1 MTLKLNCIK
10 PERRPVPHP
19 KSRKVNPIRSGV
31 FETLNAQVGGG
42 DFKSPATISKILSQS
57 LP

>member
-31 FETLNAQVGGG
+31 FETLNAQVGEGTLKVQLR
-42 DFKSPATISKILSQS
+42 FRKILSQS